1 MSDWRADAGRSLRKM
16 PSASVQAE
24 RRYQADLEWIR
35 GNADKVWEILNADD
49 GSAEMFAAARS
60 AGGVKAAVT
69 KQEIIEARV
78 LERLADLTQKGTLPP
93 ARNLVSTLTA
103 VPGLRRDSTRAALKR
118 LAAKL
123 QLPDVYRDY
132 FS

>member
-1 MSDWRADAGRSLRKM
+1 M